1 MGLKL
6 FKDNVISNYEVV
18 SKLENGILELL
29 NLERNGDSIDKM
41 NLKKIVGMFLSLG
54 IYETLEKKII
64 QSTSDYFSN
73 EGKTLV
79 QTLNVPEYLIHV
91 EKRIKQEMERGDAY
105 FTIQTR
111 KKMINTLEEKEIS
124 IYTSSLLEKG
134 FKR

>member
-6 FKDNVISNYEVV
+6 FKDNVISNSEVV

-54 IYETLEKKII
+54 IYENLEKKII
-64 QSTSDYFSN
+64 HSTSDYFSN

-91 EKRIKQEMERGDAY
+91 EKRIKQEMERGDTY

-111 KKMINTLEEKEIS
+111 KKMINTLEEKEIT
-124 IYTSSLLEKG
+124 IYTSILLEKG

>member
-6 FKDNVISNYEVV
+6 FKDNVISNSEVV

-54 IYETLEKKII
+54 IYENLEKKII
-64 QSTSDYFSN
+64 HSTSDYFSN

-91 EKRIKQEMERGDAY
+91 EKRIKQEMERGDTY

-111 KKMINTLEEKEIS
+111 KKMINTLEEKEIT
-124 IYTSSLLEKG
+124 IYTSTLLEKG